1 MVMKRLL
8 MIVLLSM
15 LAAGCATPRGSEMRL
30 AKAEPSQASE
40 ELECMGDCL
49 EEPDGSCD
57 DCAMRCFQLPAA
69 TATLTFAR

>member
-1 MVMKRLL
+1 MKTFL
-8 MIVLLSM
+8 MIVLSV
-15 LAAGCATPRGSEMRL
+15 LAVGCATPRGSEMRL

-57 DCAMRCFQLPAA
+57 ECALRCFQLPAA
-69 TATLTFAR
+69 TAILTFAR